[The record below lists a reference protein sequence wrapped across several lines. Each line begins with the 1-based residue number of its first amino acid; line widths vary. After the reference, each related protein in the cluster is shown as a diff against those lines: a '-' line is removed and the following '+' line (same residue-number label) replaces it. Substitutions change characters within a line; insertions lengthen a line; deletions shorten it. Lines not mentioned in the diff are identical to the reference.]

1 MHSVNQSR
9 VTEVFKVR
17 NGQIVL
23 DAVEFETFGA
33 GMPTELEPGQTMTRL
48 DGGVIRIDGFNRE
61 IYDLQILV
69 GVDTGHLLHVGDL
82 DIVLETGPLAL
93 RIERKI

>member
-9 VTEVFKVR
+9 VTEIFKVR

-23 DAVEFETFGA
+23 DAVEFEAFGA
-33 GMPTELEPGQTMTRL
+33 GMPTELEPGQTMTHL
-48 DGGVIRIDGFNRE
+48 DGGIIRIDGFNRK

-69 GVDTGHLLHVGDL
+69 GENTDHILHVGDL
-82 DIVLETGPLAL
+82 DIILETGPLVL
-93 RIERKI
+93 RTERN